1 MKTKSAT
8 ESAER
13 YAVNSTKAF
22 LEGQRNLTW
31 ITRLLEH
38 SGLTRDR
45 TVEILRPLANYGDFV
60 RAQELFDWLASATW

>member
-13 YAVNSTKAF
+13 YATNSAKAF
-22 LEGQRNLTW
+22 LEGQHDLIW
-31 ITRLLEH
+31 IGRVLEH

-45 TVEILRPLANYGDFV
+45 TAEILRPLTGYGDPA
-60 RAQELFDWLASATW
+60 RARELFGWLASANW